1 MAKIDTLIYELG
13 IDEKDFERALERAEI
28 NFKQFQKTVEQSGDN
43 LKVDADTT
51 PFQKNLQSAENQFK
65 TFTKNIIKMAG
76 SIVFG
81 AGIASQIQDAISS
94 FASFEEA
101 MKQVAT
107 LTNASDEELRQ
118 IEDTLLEI
126 AKAGDFSATEL
137 ANAYY
142 QALSA
147 VGDTTEAMAI
157 LQEAN
162 KAAIGGNADLF
173 QSVDGLT
180 SMYNAWKLS
189 IDDLAKTNDLLF
201 TAVRM
206 GKTTIDEIAGSIGR
220 VAPLAAQAGVGIEEV
235 LTAVAALTLQGS
247 STAEAMTQLRGIF
260 SSMIKPSE
268 QAKKMAE
275 ELGIQFDVTALKSKG
290 LQGVLNDIAEA
301 TEGDSEKMAMLFGEV
316 QALNGVL
323 ALTGKGAED
332 FAAILSEM
340 EVSAGAT
347 DEAVAK
353 METGLKDTL
362 DRLTGLIDVMKI
374 EAARAFAPFLTN
386 VVEIAT
392 GFFEWIQNMSDAE
405 KAILGVSGALIV
417 IIPLVKQI
425 YTWITLAKT
434 ATMGWVGAL
443 QAIAGVTIAVTT
455 IKGISDEMKKLEEA
469 TTGAKDSAEG
479 FTDTFKFDSKAVSDV
494 SNEMRAISSE
504 IERARREAKNLD
516 TALKNLQ
523 GAIIDYNRALEN
535 GTGNLDES
543 KQRIEDILDTYPSLQ
558 KAIEIVNARYT
569 IQKEELQ
576 NIMELEKQ
584 RLEAQLEALK
594 NRREML
600 VWQME
605 SQYYRDQRKN
615 VEENLKVTEE
625 ALDNLK
631 KDINEVNTS
640 FNELLQLPDNL
651 SILDILGKAAPMFE
665 QMESLAKKWGIDLED
680 VMKKV
685 ENGTISIG
693 EAVRVFT
700 DELIQKQMDLEQQI
714 FSGKE
719 ALNEFASQE
728 AEIKL
733 LEIGIS
739 GLENNIKSLEQTTKD
754 VSEAVYETVKAEN
767 ERIEQ
772 LKKDIEYQK
781 ELAKRYEYNEEK
793 QAQALQDLIKL
804 TENLR
809 DEQVKQL
816 REQNK
821 SIDEQIDLYQSFDPI
836 LEDYQKQVENLG
848 VATKKSLR
856 EIEKE
861 IEDTQALLDREEIS
875 ERRVDLLNEMISLT
889 KKRMDLEMDLATTQ
903 EERFQIW
910 EQSQNA
916 IEKFENDIKALT
928 EEEIVLEN
936 QRIEQL
942 KERIALME
950 RNKRIYTQEED
961 QINYL
966 NEIIS
971 LNQQLREEELK
982 NAESLEEQGEIWDK
996 YENILKPLRSELQEL
1011 KKVEEAET
1019 KSTIDSIKA
1028 DIEKWESR
1036 LKNAESIEDQID
1048 ATNNLI
1054 SLTRRLKDE
1063 EDKIIEDSQKSFE
1076 NWQMRN
1082 EQIREYEK
1090 QLEKLQQLEARNIDT
1105 IKEEIKVQELLLSQA
1120 ETDRQRIDILNQ
1132 MIGLY
1137 GRLRNAEMKAA
1148 ESEEAAI
1155 AIYYEYDATLKSL
1168 EDTIEE
1174 LTESTIDKIK
1184 ADIEDWNT
1192 MLNKTENIDNQIEA
1206 LNNLISLTE
1215 KLKDEEMDAA
1225 KNREEA
1231 FAIWEQRNAEIKIY
1245 QDRLEA
1251 LSEAQ
1256 SKNIDNIEKEIETQQ
1271 RLLDQATS
1279 IEKRIELLN
1288 NLVRLYERL
1297 RDTEILAAKSTEEA
1311 DAIYWSYE
1319 NTINNL
1325 KNEIEELSDT
1335 EMQRIKALESEFK
1348 KAEGERKKLIAE
1360 ELQSYYKRQAK
1371 LNLIDEAE
1379 FNRLISN
1386 ANEYESYL
1394 NSLVGMEG
1402 TYIEQAKELLSVLDE
1417 HPETMKELETQI
1429 TKIKIALEELN
1440 KIRNEMASKELDTSE
1455 IDSFIEDLNNK
1466 LEDTHNRI
1474 AKINKEL
1481 EDLVKSQ
1488 LEKGLQEVGDLL
1500 VSIGQALGQD
1510 WSFFADILREI
1521 PAYLEQIRIAQELMN
1536 LSNPIGWI
1544 VLVIDLLERVI
1555 SLVNIWNSGSLKS
1568 EQLSRAIAEQQR
1580 EINEYVRERI
1590 DLNRVEETSLQR
1602 VWNQYQNN
1610 QKTVAEIE
1618 KAEDELTKMM
1628 EKRKKVLQE
1637 AKEEED
1643 KWDFL
1648 WWGTDEKRVEQLENE
1663 AAQLD
1668 KKIEE
1673 QKRKIE
1679 ELRNELITSG
1689 EFASALGVGAEDIE
1703 SDIISALENALSG
1716 TSTYEDFV
1724 QNFSQSMEESL
1735 RNAIIKAMVAKALQ
1749 QQIDA
1754 LVQMI
1759 SESYSDAELTQEEL
1773 EAIRAMY
1780 EALIAQSESVY
1791 EDIKALGFDLGET
1804 GGGQGEYS
1812 GAAEISR
1819 TITEE
1824 TANRMIDYLTTFL
1837 IHLQNIE
1844 RNTYETANVLKNGI
1858 IKVSIQESIGI
1869 TIEEIKQAQGI

>member
-13 IDEKDFERALERAEI
+13 IDEKDFKRALEAAEI
-28 NFKQFQKTVEQSGDN
+28 NFKQFQKTVEQSGDK
-43 LKVDADTT
+43 LKVNADTD
-51 PFQKNLQSAENQFK
+51 PFHKSLQNAENKFK
-65 TFTKNIIKMAG
+65 DFTKNIIKMAG
-76 SIVFG
+76 SIVIG
-81 AGIASQIQDAISS
+81 AGIASQMKDAVNS
-94 FASFEEA
+94 FTSFEEA

-107 LTNASDEELRQ
+107 LSDASDEELRQ
-118 IEDTLLEI
+118 VEDTLLEI

-147 VGDTTEAMAI
+147 VGDTTEAMAV

-206 GKTTIDEIAGSIGR
+206 GKTTVDEIAGSIGR
-220 VAPLAAQAGVGIEEV
+220 VAPLAAQAGVGIDEV

-260 SSMIKPSE
+260 SSMTKPSE

-301 TEGDSEKMAMLFGEV
+301 TEGDSAKMAMLFGEV
-316 QALNGVL
+316 EALNGVL
-323 ALTGKGAED
+323 ALTGKGVED
-332 FAAILSEM
+332 FENILSEM
-340 EVSAGAT
+340 GVSVGAT

-374 EAARAFAPFLTN
+374 EAARTFAPFIEN
-386 VVEIAT
+386 VANIT
-392 GFFEWIQNMSDAE
+392 IGFLEWIQNMNDSE

-417 IIPLVKQI
+417 IIPLIKQM
-425 YTWITLAKT
+425 YTWITLART

-455 IKGISDEMKKLEEA
+455 IKGINDEMEKLEQ
-469 TTGAKDSAEG
+469 TTSSTAKSAED
-479 FTDTFKFDSKAVSDV
+479 FTDSFKFDSKAVSDV

-516 TALKNLQ
+516 NALKNLQ

-543 KQRIEDILDTYPSLQ
+543 KQRIEDILYTYPSLQ
-558 KAIEIVNARYT
+558 KAVEIVNDRYT

-576 NIMELEKQ
+576 NILELEKQ

-600 VWQME
+600 VWQMNSE
-605 SQYYRDQRKN
+605 YYQSQRKGI
-615 VEENLKVTEE
+615 EENLKVTEN
-625 ALDNLK
+625 ALNQLK
-631 KDINEVNTS
+631 QDIDKVGSS
-640 FNELLQLPDNL
+640 FNELLQL
-651 SILDILGKAAPMFE
+651 SSGMSYLDMLGEASPLLKE
-665 QMESLAKKWGIDLED
+665 IEKLAQEWGIDIED
-680 VMKKV
+680 TMKKV
-685 ENGTISIG
+685 ESGTVSIG
-693 EAVRVFT
+693 EVVRVFT
-700 DELIQKQMDLEQQI
+700 DELIQKQMDLEKQI
-714 FSGKE
+714 FSSKE
-719 ALNEFASQE
+719 ALNEFAAQE

-733 LEIGIS
+733 LEIGIA

-889 KKRMDLEMDLATTQ
+889 KNRMDLEMDLATTQ

-942 KERIALME
+942 NKRIALME

-971 LNQQLREEELK
+971 LNQQMREEELK

-1011 KKVEEAET
+1011 QKVEEAET

-1105 IKEEIKVQELLLSQA
+1105 IKEEIKAQELLLSQA

-1137 GRLRNAEMKAA
+1137 GRLRDAEMEAA

-1174 LTESTIDKIK
+1174 L
-1184 ADIEDWNT
+1184 
-1192 MLNKTENIDNQIEA
+1192 
-1206 LNNLISLTE
+1206 
-1215 KLKDEEMDAA
+1215 
-1225 KNREEA
+1225 
-1231 FAIWEQRNAEIKIY
+1231 
-1245 QDRLEA
+1245 
-1251 LSEAQ
+1251 
-1256 SKNIDNIEKEIETQQ
+1256 
-1271 RLLDQATS
+1271 
-1279 IEKRIELLN
+1279 
-1288 NLVRLYERL
+1288 
-1297 RDTEILAAKSTEEA
+1297 
-1311 DAIYWSYE
+1311 
-1319 NTINNL
+1319 
-1325 KNEIEELSDT
+1325 SDT
-1335 EMQRIKALESEFK
+1335 ELRRVKTLESEFE
-1348 KAEGERKKLIAE
+1348 KATGERKKLIAE
-1360 ELQSYYKRQAK
+1360 ELQSYYNRQAK

-1379 FNRLISN
+1379 FNRLMNYVSQ
-1386 ANEYESYL
+1386 YETYL
-1394 NSLVGMEG
+1394 ESLENMEES
-1402 TYIEQAKELLSVLDE
+1402 YIEQAKSLLGVLEE
-1417 HPETMKELETQI
+1417 HPEAIEELEIQI

-1440 KIRNEMASKELDTSE
+1440 KIRNELESQELDTSE
-1455 IDSFIEDLNNK
+1455 IDNFIEDLNEK
-1466 LEDTHNRI
+1466 LEETQNRI
-1474 AKINKEL
+1474 AEINQEL
-1481 EDLVKSQ
+1481 EDLVKKQ

-1500 VSIGQALGQD
+1500 VSIGETLGQD

-1521 PAYLEQIRIAQELMN
+1521 PRYLEQIRIAQELMN
-1536 LSNPIGWI
+1536 ISNPVGWI

-1568 EQLSRAIAEQQR
+1568 EQLSRAIAKQQR
-1580 EINEYVRERI
+1580 EINEYVREKI

-1648 WWGTDEKRVEQLENE
+1648 WWGTDEERVEQLENE

-1668 KKIEE
+1668 EKIEE

-1679 ELRNELITSG
+1679 ELKNELITSG

-1716 TSTYEDFV
+1716 TNTYEDFV

-1780 EALIAQSESVY
+1780 EALISQSESVY

-1812 GAAEISR
+1812 GAAGISR

-1844 RNTYETANVLKNGI
+1844 KNTYETANVLKNGI

-1869 TIEEIKQAQGI
+1869 TIEEIKQAQGT

>member
-13 IDEKDFERALERAEI
+13 IDEKDFERAIKNAEGNFERFRKEI
-28 NFKQFQKTVEQSGDN
+28 EQSESK
-43 LKVDADTT
+43 LKVSADTT
-51 PFQKNLQSAENQFK
+51 PFKKNLQSAENQFK
-65 TFTKNIIKMAG
+65 TFTKNIIKLAG

-81 AGIASQIQDAISS
+81 AGITSQMKDAINS
-94 FASFEEA
+94 FANFEEA
-101 MKQVAT
+101 MKQVTT

-180 SMYNAWKLS
+180 SMFNAWKLS

-220 VAPLAAQAGVGIEEV
+220 VAPLAAQAGVGIDEV

-260 SSMIKPSE
+260 SSLIKPSE
-268 QAKKMAE
+268 QSKKMAE

-290 LQGVLNDIAEA
+290 LQGVLNDVAEA
-301 TEGDSEKMAMLFGEV
+301 TEGNSAKMAMLFGEV
-316 QALNGVL
+316 EALNGVL

-332 FAAILSEM
+332 FAAVLSDM

-353 METGLKDTL
+353 METGLKDTM
-362 DRLTGLIDVMKI
+362 DRLKGLIDVMKI
-374 EAARAFAPFLTN
+374 EVARVFAPFLTN

-405 KAILGVSGALIV
+405 KAILGVSSSLIV

-425 YTWITLAKT
+425 YTWITLLKT

-469 TTGAKDSAEG
+469 TIGAKDSAEG

-494 SNEMRAISSE
+494 SNEMKAISSE
-504 IERARREAKNLD
+504 IENARRNANNLNN
-516 TALKNLQ
+516 ALIDLQ
-523 GAIIDYNRALEN
+523 DAIIDYNTELAN
-535 GTGNLDES
+535 GTENLDDS
-543 KQRIEDILDTYPSLQ
+543 KKRIDDILQMYPDLEQ
-558 KAIEIVNARYT
+558 AIEVVNGRYT
-569 IQKEELQ
+569 IQREELQ
-576 NIMELEKQ
+576 NI
-584 RLEAQLEALK
+584 
-594 NRREML
+594 
-600 VWQME
+600 
-605 SQYYRDQRKN
+605 
-615 VEENLKVTEE
+615 
-625 ALDNLK
+625 
-631 KDINEVNTS
+631 I
-640 FNELLQLPDNL
+640 
-651 SILDILGKAAPMFE
+651 
-665 QMESLAKKWGIDLED
+665 
-680 VMKKV
+680 
-685 ENGTISIG
+685 
-693 EAVRVFT
+693 
-700 DELIQKQMDLEQQI
+700 DLEQQRLQAQYDLLQQRKAMLELEMSSEYYKQQKQFVEENI
-714 FSGKE
+714 KANEE
-719 ALNEFASQE
+719 ALNQLKNDTQMLQDMYKSLLETPKESLEDLTIDLGFMDLTKEAGSTVREIEKEFERLQLPIEDIAKQWGINFDEIAEETNGVIDVVKTTENLIDELNKKYQETQNQLIENTQTMYEFAEQE
-728 AEIKL
+728 AELKILNAQSEGLKSTIDAL
-733 LEIGIS
+733 DSSVVSAATHIS
-739 GLENNIKSLEQTTKD
+739 
-754 VSEAVYETVKAEN
+754 ETVAIEN
-767 ERIEQ
+767 ERLKQ
-772 LKKDIEYQK
+772 LQQEIEYHKGLLERYK
-781 ELAKRYEYNEEK
+781 EEEEI
-793 QAQALQDLIKL
+793 QAETLQNIIKL

-809 DEQVKQL
+809 DEEISQA
-816 REQNK
+816 K
-821 SIDEQIDLYQSFDPI
+821 SVEEKIAIYDSYIPV
-836 LEDYQKQVENLG
+836 LENYQKQLEDLG
-848 VATKKSLR
+848 IETKKSLEKVNQ
-856 EIEKE
+856 EIANTQSLLANVKE
-861 IEDTQALLDREEIS
+861 P
-875 ERRVDLLNEMISLT
+875 ERQVDLLNDLISLT
-889 KKRMDLEMDLATTQ
+889 QNRMDLEMDLA
-903 EERFQIW
+903 
-910 EQSQNA
+910 
-916 IEKFENDIKALT
+916 KT
-928 EEEIVLEN
+928 EEERISIFTQYQDEIDILEDKVKALSATEEVAEDTRTKLLN
-936 QRIEQL
+936 DRIEAAKRL
-942 KERIALME
+942 KET
-950 RNKRIYTQEED
+950 YTQEED
-961 QINYL
+961 QIYFL
-966 NEIIS
+966 NKIIS
-971 LNQQLREEELK
+971 AYEQLRDAEADNAKTVEERIAIFDKYYPVIQMYKNELEELT
-982 NAESLEEQGEIWDK
+982 
-996 YENILKPLRSELQEL
+996 
-1011 KKVEEAET
+1011 ET
-1019 KSTIDSIKA
+1019 
-1028 DIEKWESR
+1028 
-1036 LKNAESIEDQID
+1036 
-1048 ATNNLI
+1048 
-1054 SLTRRLKDE
+1054 
-1063 EDKIIEDSQKSFE
+1063 
-1076 NWQMRN
+1076 
-1082 EQIREYEK
+1082 
-1090 QLEKLQQLEARNIDT
+1090 
-1105 IKEEIKVQELLLSQA
+1105 
-1120 ETDRQRIDILNQ
+1120 
-1132 MIGLY
+1132 
-1137 GRLRNAEMKAA
+1137 
-1148 ESEEAAI
+1148 EEAA
-1155 AIYYEYDATLKSL
+1155 
-1168 EDTIEE
+1168 
-1174 LTESTIDKIK
+1174 TESTIDKIK

-1192 MLNKTENIDNQIEA
+1192 MLNKTKNIDNQIEA

-1215 KLKDEEMDAA
+1215 RLKDEEMNAA
-1225 KNREEA
+1225 KDREEA

-1251 LSEAQ
+1251 LSETQ

-1288 NLVRLYERL
+1288 NLVGLYERL
-1297 RDTEILAAKSTEEA
+1297 RDTEIMAAESTEEA

-1335 EMQRIKALESEFK
+1335 EMQRIKALESEFE
-1348 KAEGERKKLIAE
+1348 KATGERKKLIAE
-1360 ELQSYYKRQAK
+1360 ELQAYYKRQAK
-1371 LNLIDEAE
+1371 LNIIDEE
-1379 FNRLISN
+1379 EYNRLMNN
-1386 ANEYESYL
+1386 ANEYEAYL

-1402 TYIEQAKELLSVLDE
+1402 TYIEQAKELLAVLDE

-1429 TKIKIALEELN
+1429 AKIKMALEELN
-1440 KIRNEMASKELDTSE
+1440 KIRNELVSKELDTSE
-1455 IDSFIEDLNNK
+1455 IDNFIEDLNNK
-1466 LEDTHNRI
+1466 LEDTQNRI
-1474 AKINKEL
+1474 TEINQEL
-1481 EDLVKSQ
+1481 ENLVKSQ

-1500 VSIGQALGQD
+1500 MSIGQALGQD

-1521 PAYLEQIRIAQELMN
+1521 PAYLEQIKIAQELMN
-1536 LSNPIGWI
+1536 LSNPLGWI

-1555 SLVNIWNSGSLKS
+1555 SLVDIWNNESVKS
-1568 EQLSRAIAEQQR
+1568 EQLAEAIAEQQR
-1580 EINEYVRERI
+1580 EINEYVKERI
-1590 DLNRVEETSLQR
+1590 DLNKIEETSLQK

-1648 WWGTDEKRVEQLENE
+1648 WWGTDEERVERLENE

-1668 KKIEE
+1668 EKIEE

-1679 ELRNELITSG
+1679 ELKNELITSG

-1716 TSTYEDFV
+1716 TNTYEDFV
-1724 QNFSQSMEESL
+1724 RNFSESMEESL

-1773 EAIRAMY
+1773 ETIRAMY
-1780 EALIAQSESVY
+1780 EALISQSESVY

-1812 GAAEISR
+1812 GATEISR

-1869 TIEEIKQAQGI
+1869 TIEEIKQAQGT

>member
-13 IDEKDFERALERAEI
+13 IDEKDFERAIKNAEGNFERFRKEI
-28 NFKQFQKTVEQSGDN
+28 EQSESK
-43 LKVDADTT
+43 LKVSADTT
-51 PFQKNLQSAENQFK
+51 PFKKNLQSAENQFK

-76 SIVFG
+76 SIVIG
-81 AGIASQIQDAISS
+81 AGMASQMKDAINS
-94 FASFEEA
+94 FANFEEA

-107 LTNASDEELRQ
+107 LTNATDEELKQ
-118 IEDTLLEI
+118 IEDTLLEM

-147 VGDTTEAMAI
+147 VGDTTEAMAV

-180 SMYNAWKLS
+180 SMFNAWKLS

-206 GKTTIDEIAGSIGR
+206 GKTTIDEIASSIGR
-220 VAPLAAQAGVGIEEV
+220 VAPLAAQAAVGIDEV
-235 LTAVAALTLQGS
+235 LSAVAALTLQGS

-260 SSMIKPSE
+260 SSMTKPSE

-301 TEGDSEKMAMLFGEV
+301 TEGDSAKMAMLFGEV
-316 QALNGVL
+316 EALNGVL

-332 FAAILSEM
+332 FAAILSGM

-347 DEAVAK
+347 NEAVAK

-405 KAILGVSGALIV
+405 KAILGVSSSLIV

-425 YTWITLAKT
+425 YTWITLLKS

-455 IKGISDEMKKLEEA
+455 IKGISDGMKKLEEA

-479 FTDTFKFDSKAVSDV
+479 FTDTFEFDSKAVSDV
-494 SNEMRAISSE
+494 SSEIDSISSG
-504 IERARREAKNLD
+504 IEKARREAKNLN
-516 TALKNLQ
+516 TALIDLQ
-523 GAIIDYNRALEN
+523 DAIIDYNTELEN
-535 GTGNLDES
+535 GTENLGES

-576 NIMELEKQ
+576 NIMDLEKQ
-584 RLEAQLEALK
+584 RLEAELEALK
-594 NRREML
+594 SRREML
-600 VWQME
+600 VWQMG
-605 SQYYRDQRKN
+605 SQYYNDQRKN
-615 VEENLKVTEE
+615 VEENLKITEK
-625 ALDNLK
+625 ALDDLK

-754 VSEAVYETVKAEN
+754 VSEAVYETVNAEN
-767 ERIEQ
+767 ERI
-772 LKKDIEYQK
+772 
-781 ELAKRYEYNEEK
+781 
-793 QAQALQDLIKL
+793 
-804 TENLR
+804 
-809 DEQVKQL
+809 KQL
-816 REQNK
+816 REDLDYHKALLERYKEEEEIQAETLQNIIKLTKSLRDEEQNQAK
-821 SIDEQIDLYQSFDPI
+821 SIEEKLAIYDSYIPVIENYEAQ
-836 LEDYQKQVENLG
+836 LEDLG
-848 VATKKSLR
+848 IETKKSL
-856 EIEKE
+856 EKVNKE
-861 IEDTQALLDREEIS
+861 IEDTQSLLANVKEP
-875 ERRVDLLNEMISLT
+875 ERQVDLLNDLISLT
-889 KKRMDLEMDLATTQ
+889 QNRMDLEMKLA
-903 EERFQIW
+903 
-910 EQSQNA
+910 
-916 IEKFENDIKALT
+916 KT
-928 EEEIVLEN
+928 EEERISIFTQYQDEIDILEDKVKTLSETEEVAEDTRTKLLN
-936 QRIEQL
+936 DRIEAAKRL
-942 KERIALME
+942 KET
-950 RNKRIYTQEED
+950 YTQEED
-961 QINYL
+961 QIYFL
-966 NEIIS
+966 NKIIS
-971 LNQQLREEELK
+971 AYEQLRDAEADNADTVEGRIEAFNKYYDIIQMYK
-982 NAESLEEQGEIWDK
+982 NELEEIT
-996 YENILKPLRSELQEL
+996 
-1011 KKVEEAET
+1011 ET
-1019 KSTIDSIKA
+1019 
-1028 DIEKWESR
+1028 
-1036 LKNAESIEDQID
+1036 
-1048 ATNNLI
+1048 
-1054 SLTRRLKDE
+1054 
-1063 EDKIIEDSQKSFE
+1063 
-1076 NWQMRN
+1076 
-1082 EQIREYEK
+1082 
-1090 QLEKLQQLEARNIDT
+1090 
-1105 IKEEIKVQELLLSQA
+1105 
-1120 ETDRQRIDILNQ
+1120 
-1132 MIGLY
+1132 
-1137 GRLRNAEMKAA
+1137 
-1148 ESEEAAI
+1148 EEAA
-1155 AIYYEYDATLKSL
+1155 
-1168 EDTIEE
+1168 
-1174 LTESTIDKIK
+1174 TESTIDKIK

-1192 MLNKTENIDNQIEA
+1192 MLNKTTNINNQIEA

-1215 KLKDEEMDAA
+1215 QLKDEEMDAA
-1225 KNREEA
+1225 KSQEEA

-1245 QDRLEA
+1245 QDRLGA

-1288 NLVRLYERL
+1288 NLVGLYERL
-1297 RDTEILAAKSTEEA
+1297 RDTEIMAAESTEEA

-1371 LNLIDEAE
+1371 LNLIDEE
-1379 FNRLISN
+1379 EYNRLMNN
-1386 ANEYESYL
+1386 ANEYEAYL

-1402 TYIEQAKELLSVLDE
+1402 TYIEQAKELLAVLDE

-1429 TKIKIALEELN
+1429 AKIKMALEELN
-1440 KIRNEMASKELDTSE
+1440 KIRNELVSKELDTSE
-1455 IDSFIEDLNNK
+1455 IDNFIEDLNNK
-1466 LEDTHNRI
+1466 LEDTQNRI
-1474 AKINKEL
+1474 AEINKEL
-1481 EDLVKSQ
+1481 ENLAKSQ

-1521 PAYLEQIRIAQELMN
+1521 PAYLEQIRIAQKLMN

-1555 SLVNIWNSGSLKS
+1555 SLVDIWNNGSFKS

-1590 DLNRVEETSLQR
+1590 DLSRIEETSLQK

-1610 QKTVAEIE
+1610 QKTIAEIE

-1637 AKEEED
+1637 AKKEED

-1648 WWGTDEKRVEQLENE
+1648 WWGTDEERVERLENE

-1780 EALIAQSESVY
+1780 EALIAQSENVY

-1812 GAAEISR
+1812 GATEISR

-1844 RNTYETANVLKNGI
+1844 KNTYETANVLKNGI

-1869 TIEEIKQAQGI
+1869 TIEEIKQAQGT

>member
-13 IDEKDFERALERAEI
+13 IDEKDFKRALERAEG
-28 NFKQFQKTVEQSGDN
+28 NFDKFRREIEQSEGK

-51 PFQKNLQSAENQFK
+51 PFQKNLQNAENQFK
-65 TFTKNIIKMAG
+65 TFTKNIIKLAG
-76 SIVFG
+76 SIVIG
-81 AGIASQIQDAISS
+81 AGITSQMKDAINS
-94 FASFEEA
+94 FTNFEEA

-107 LTNASDEELRQ
+107 LTDATDEELRQ
-118 IEDTLLEI
+118 VEDTLLEI

-137 ANAYY
+137 ANAFY

-147 VGDTTEAMAI
+147 TGDLAVAMAV

-220 VAPLAAQAGVGIEEV
+220 VAPLAAQAGVGIDEV

-260 SSMIKPSE
+260 SSLIKPSE
-268 QAKKMAE
+268 QSKKMAE

-290 LQGVLNDIAEA
+290 LLGVLNDVAEA
-301 TEGDSEKMAMLFGEV
+301 AEGDSAKLAMLFREV
-316 QALNGVL
+316 LALNGVL

-332 FAAILSEM
+332 FAAVLSDM

-353 METGLKDTL
+353 METGLKDTM
-362 DRLTGLIDVMKI
+362 DRLKGLIDVMKI
-374 EAARAFAPFLTN
+374 EVARAFAPFLTN

-405 KAILGVSGALIV
+405 KAILGVSSSLIV

-425 YTWITLAKT
+425 YTWITLLKT

-455 IKGISDEMKKLEEA
+455 IKGITNEMKKLEEA

-494 SNEMRAISSE
+494 SNEMKAISSE
-504 IERARREAKNLD
+504 IETARRNANNLNN
-516 TALKNLQ
+516 ALIDLQ
-523 GAIIDYNRALEN
+523 DAIIDYNTELAN
-535 GTGNLDES
+535 GTENLDDS
-543 KQRIEDILDTYPSLQ
+543 KQRIDDILDTYPSLQ
-558 KAIEIVNARYT
+558 KAIEIVNGRYT
-569 IQKEELQ
+569 IQREELQ
-576 NIMELEKQ
+576 NI
-584 RLEAQLEALK
+584 
-594 NRREML
+594 
-600 VWQME
+600 
-605 SQYYRDQRKN
+605 
-615 VEENLKVTEE
+615 
-625 ALDNLK
+625 
-631 KDINEVNTS
+631 I
-640 FNELLQLPDNL
+640 
-651 SILDILGKAAPMFE
+651 
-665 QMESLAKKWGIDLED
+665 
-680 VMKKV
+680 
-685 ENGTISIG
+685 
-693 EAVRVFT
+693 
-700 DELIQKQMDLEQQI
+700 DLEQQRLQAQYDLLQQRKAMLELEMSSEYYKQQKQFVEENI
-714 FSGKE
+714 KANEE
-719 ALNEFASQE
+719 ALNQLKNDTQMLQDMYKSLLETPKESLEDLTIDLGFVEVTNLFMDLTKEAGSTVREIEKEFERLQLPIEDIAKQWGINFDEIAEETNGVIDVVKTTENLIDELNKKYQETQNQLIENKQAMFEFAEQE
-728 AEIKL
+728 AEIKIL
-733 LEIGIS
+733 DTQLKGMQSTIDILDDSVVSVTTHVEG
-739 GLENNIKSLEQTTKD
+739 TTKI
-754 VSEAVYETVKAEN
+754 EN
-767 ERIEQ
+767 ERI
-772 LKKDIEYQK
+772 
-781 ELAKRYEYNEEK
+781 
-793 QAQALQDLIKL
+793 
-804 TENLR
+804 
-809 DEQVKQL
+809 KQL
-816 REQNK
+816 REDLDYHKALLERYKEEEEIQAETLQNIIKLTKSLRDEEQNQAK
-821 SIDEQIDLYQSFDPI
+821 SIEEKLAIYDSYIPVIEDYEAQ
-836 LEDYQKQVENLG
+836 LEDLG
-848 VATKKSLR
+848 IETKKSLEKVNQ
-856 EIEKE
+856 EIANTQSLLANVKE
-861 IEDTQALLDREEIS
+861 P
-875 ERRVDLLNEMISLT
+875 ERQVDLLNDLISLT
-889 KKRMDLEMDLATTQ
+889 QNRMDLEMDLA
-903 EERFQIW
+903 
-910 EQSQNA
+910 
-916 IEKFENDIKALT
+916 KT
-928 EEEIVLEN
+928 EEERISIFTQYQDEIDILEDKVKALSATEEVAEDTRTKLLN
-936 QRIEQL
+936 DRIEAAKRL
-942 KERIALME
+942 KET
-950 RNKRIYTQEED
+950 YTQEED
-961 QINYL
+961 QIYFL
-966 NEIIS
+966 NKIIS
-971 LNQQLREEELK
+971 AYEQLRDAEADNAKTVEERIAIFDKYYPVIQMYKNELEELT
-982 NAESLEEQGEIWDK
+982 
-996 YENILKPLRSELQEL
+996 
-1011 KKVEEAET
+1011 ET
-1019 KSTIDSIKA
+1019 
-1028 DIEKWESR
+1028 
-1036 LKNAESIEDQID
+1036 
-1048 ATNNLI
+1048 
-1054 SLTRRLKDE
+1054 
-1063 EDKIIEDSQKSFE
+1063 
-1076 NWQMRN
+1076 
-1082 EQIREYEK
+1082 
-1090 QLEKLQQLEARNIDT
+1090 
-1105 IKEEIKVQELLLSQA
+1105 
-1120 ETDRQRIDILNQ
+1120 
-1132 MIGLY
+1132 
-1137 GRLRNAEMKAA
+1137 
-1148 ESEEAAI
+1148 EEAA
-1155 AIYYEYDATLKSL
+1155 
-1168 EDTIEE
+1168 
-1174 LTESTIDKIK
+1174 TESTIDKIK

-1192 MLNKTENIDNQIEA
+1192 MLNKTKNIDNQIEA

-1215 KLKDEEMDAA
+1215 RLKDEEMNAA
-1225 KNREEA
+1225 KDREEA

-1251 LSEAQ
+1251 LSETQ

-1288 NLVRLYERL
+1288 NLVGLYERL
-1297 RDTEILAAKSTEEA
+1297 RDTEIMAAESTEEA

-1335 EMQRIKALESEFK
+1335 EMQRIKALESEFE
-1348 KAEGERKKLIAE
+1348 KATGERKKLIAE
-1360 ELQSYYKRQAK
+1360 ELQAYYKRQAK
-1371 LNLIDEAE
+1371 LNIIDEE
-1379 FNRLISN
+1379 EYNRLMNN
-1386 ANEYESYL
+1386 ANEYEAYL
-1394 NSLVGMEG
+1394 NSLIGMEG
-1402 TYIEQAKELLSVLDE
+1402 TYIEQAKELLAVLDE

-1429 TKIKIALEELN
+1429 AKIKMALEELN
-1440 KIRNEMASKELDTSE
+1440 KIRNELVSKELDTSE
-1455 IDSFIEDLNNK
+1455 IDNFIEDLNNK
-1466 LEDTHNRI
+1466 LEDTQNRI
-1474 AKINKEL
+1474 AEINKEL
-1481 EDLVKSQ
+1481 ENLVKSQ

-1500 VSIGQALGQD
+1500 MSIGQALGQD

-1521 PAYLEQIRIAQELMN
+1521 PAYLEQIKIAQELMN
-1536 LSNPIGWI
+1536 LSNPLGWI
-1544 VLVIDLLERVI
+1544 VLVIDLVERVI
-1555 SLVNIWNSGSLKS
+1555 SLVDIWNNESAKS
-1568 EQLSRAIAEQQR
+1568 EQLAEAIAEQQR
-1580 EINEYVRERI
+1580 KINEYVKERI
-1590 DLNRVEETSLQR
+1590 DLNKIEETSLQK

-1637 AKEEED
+1637 AKKEED

-1648 WWGTDEKRVEQLENE
+1648 WWGTDEERVERLENE

-1679 ELRNELITSG
+1679 ELKNELITSG

-1716 TSTYEDFV
+1716 TNTYEDFV
-1724 QNFSQSMEESL
+1724 RNFSESMEESL

-1780 EALIAQSESVY
+1780 EALISQSESVY

-1812 GAAEISR
+1812 GATEISR

-1869 TIEEIKQAQGI
+1869 TIEEIKQAQGT

>member
-13 IDEKDFERALERAEI
+13 IDEKDFKRALERAEG
-28 NFKQFQKTVEQSGDN
+28 NFDKFRREIEQSGDK

-51 PFQKNLQSAENQFK
+51 PFHKNLQNAENQFK

-76 SIVFG
+76 SIVIG
-81 AGIASQIQDAISS
+81 AGIASQMKDAINS
-94 FASFEEA
+94 FTSFEEA

-107 LTNASDEELRQ
+107 LSDASDEELRQ
-118 IEDTLLEI
+118 VEDTLLEI

-137 ANAYY
+137 ANAFY

-147 VGDTTEAMAI
+147 TGDLAEAMAV

-206 GKTTIDEIAGSIGR
+206 GKTTVDEIAGSIGR
-220 VAPLAAQAGVGIEEV
+220 VAPLAAQAGVGIDEV

-247 STAEAMTQLRGIF
+247 STTEAMTQLRGIF
-260 SSMIKPSE
+260 SSMTKPSE

-301 TEGDSEKMAMLFGEV
+301 TEGDSAKMAMLFGEV
-316 QALNGVL
+316 EALNGVL

-332 FAAILSEM
+332 FAAILSGM

-347 DEAVAK
+347 NEAVAK

-392 GFFEWIQNMSDAE
+392 GFFEWIQNMPDAE
-405 KAILGVSGALIV
+405 KAILGVSSSLIV
-417 IIPLVKQI
+417 IIPLVKQM
-425 YTWITLAKT
+425 YTWVTLLKT

-479 FTDTFKFDSKAVSDV
+479 FTDTFKFDSKAVTDV
-494 SNEMRAISSE
+494 SNEMKAISSE
-504 IERARREAKNLD
+504 IENARRNANNLNNALINLQDAIINYNTELANGTENLD
-516 TALKNLQ
+516 
-523 GAIIDYNRALEN
+523 D
-535 GTGNLDES
+535 S
-543 KQRIEDILDTYPSLQ
+543 KQRINDILDTYPSLQ
-558 KAIEIVNARYT
+558 KAVEIVNGQYT

-576 NIMELEKQ
+576 NIIDLEKQ
-584 RLEAQLEALK
+584 RLEAELETLRS
-594 NRREML
+594 RRDML
-600 VWQME
+600 VWQMNSE
-605 SQYYRDQRKN
+605 YYQSQRKGI
-615 VEENLKVTEE
+615 EENLKVTEN
-625 ALDNLK
+625 ALNQLK
-631 KDINEVNTS
+631 QDIDKVGSS
-640 FNELLQLPDNL
+640 FNELLQL
-651 SILDILGKAAPMFE
+651 SSGMSYLDMLGEASPLLKE
-665 QMESLAKKWGIDLED
+665 IEKLAQEWGIDIED
-680 VMKKV
+680 TMKKV
-685 ENGTISIG
+685 ESGTVSIG
-693 EAVRVFT
+693 EVVRVFT
-700 DELIQKQMDLEQQI
+700 DELIQKQMDLEKQI
-714 FSGKE
+714 FSSKE
-719 ALNEFASQE
+719 ALNEFAAQE
-728 AEIKL
+728 AEIEL
-733 LEIGIS
+733 LDIRMN
-739 GLENNIKSLEQTTKD
+739 GLENTMGTLEQTAEN
-754 VSEAVYETVKAEN
+754 VSEATLKTTIVEN
-767 ERIEQ
+767 ERLKQ
-772 LKKDIEYQK
+772 LQQEIDYHKGLLERYK
-781 ELAKRYEYNEEK
+781 EEDEI
-793 QAQALQDLIKL
+793 QAETLQNIIKL
-804 TENLR
+804 TESLR
-809 DEQVKQL
+809 DEEISQA
-816 REQNK
+816 K
-821 SIDEQIDLYQSFDPI
+821 SVEEKIAIYDSYIPV
-836 LEDYQKQVENLG
+836 LEDYQRQLEDLG
-848 VATKKSLR
+848 IDTKKSL
-856 EIEKE
+856 EEVNKE
-861 IEDTQALLDREEIS
+861 IADTQSLLAGVDETQEPEREVE
-875 ERRVDLLNEMISLT
+875 LLNDLISLT
-889 KKRMDLEMDLATTQ
+889 KNRMDLEMDLAKSE
-903 EERFQIW
+903 EERLALFNQYQDEIDIL
-910 EQSQNA
+910 EDKVKSLS
-916 IEKFENDIKALT
+916 ETEVETEDKRVKLLND
-928 EEEIVLEN
+928 
-936 QRIEQL
+936 RIEANKKL
-942 KERIALME
+942 KETYKE
-950 RNKRIYTQEED
+950 EED
-961 QINYL
+961 QKYFL

-971 LNQQLREEELK
+971 AYEQLRDAEADNADTVEGRIEAFNKYYDIIQMYK
-982 NAESLEEQGEIWDK
+982 NELEEIT
-996 YENILKPLRSELQEL
+996 
-1011 KKVEEAET
+1011 ET
-1019 KSTIDSIKA
+1019 
-1028 DIEKWESR
+1028 
-1036 LKNAESIEDQID
+1036 
-1048 ATNNLI
+1048 
-1054 SLTRRLKDE
+1054 
-1063 EDKIIEDSQKSFE
+1063 
-1076 NWQMRN
+1076 
-1082 EQIREYEK
+1082 
-1090 QLEKLQQLEARNIDT
+1090 
-1105 IKEEIKVQELLLSQA
+1105 
-1120 ETDRQRIDILNQ
+1120 
-1132 MIGLY
+1132 
-1137 GRLRNAEMKAA
+1137 
-1148 ESEEAAI
+1148 EEAA
-1155 AIYYEYDATLKSL
+1155 
-1168 EDTIEE
+1168 
-1174 LTESTIDKIK
+1174 TESTIDKIK
-1184 ADIEDWNT
+1184 ADIDDWNA
-1192 MLNKTENIDNQIEA
+1192 MLNKTKDINNQIEA

-1215 KLKDEEMDAA
+1215 QLKDEEMDAA

-1288 NLVRLYERL
+1288 NLVGLYERL
-1297 RDTEILAAKSTEEA
+1297 RDTEIMAAESTEEA
-1311 DAIYWSYE
+1311 DSIYWSYE
-1319 NTINNL
+1319 NTINDL
-1325 KNEIEELSDT
+1325 KDQIEELSDT
-1335 EMQRIKALESEFK
+1335 EMQRIKALESEFE
-1348 KAEGERKKLIAE
+1348 KATGERKKLIAE
-1360 ELQSYYKRQAK
+1360 ELQSYYERQAK
-1371 LNLIDEAE
+1371 LNLIDEE
-1379 FNRLISN
+1379 EYNRLISN

-1429 TKIKIALEELN
+1429 AKIKMALEELN
-1440 KIRNEMASKELDTSE
+1440 KIRNELVSKELDTSE

-1474 AKINKEL
+1474 AEINKEL

-1544 VLVIDLLERVI
+1544 VLVIDLVERVI
-1555 SLVNIWNSGSLKS
+1555 SLVDVWNNESAKS
-1568 EQLSRAIAEQQR
+1568 EQLAEAIAEQQR

-1590 DLNRVEETSLQR
+1590 DLNRIEETSLQK

-1628 EKRKKVLQE
+1628 EERKKVLQE
-1637 AKEEED
+1637 AKTEED
-1643 KWDFL
+1643 EWDFL
-1648 WWGTDEKRVEQLENE
+1648 WWGTDEERVKQLENE
-1663 AAQLD
+1663 ASQLD
-1668 KKIEE
+1668 EKIEE

-1679 ELRNELITSG
+1679 ELKNELITSG

-1716 TSTYEDFV
+1716 TNTYEDFV
-1724 QNFSQSMEESL
+1724 RNFSESMEESL

-1869 TIEEIKQAQGI
+1869 TIEEIKQAQGT

>member
-13 IDEKDFERALERAEI
+13 IDEKDFKRALERAEG
-28 NFKQFQKTVEQSGDN
+28 NFDKFRREIEQSGDK

-51 PFQKNLQSAENQFK
+51 PFQKNLQNAENQFK
-65 TFTKNIIKMAG
+65 TFTKNIIKLAG
-76 SIVFG
+76 SIVIG

-94 FASFEEA
+94 FTSFEEA

-107 LTNASDEELRQ
+107 LTNATDEELKQ
-118 IEDTLLEI
+118 IEDTLLEM

-137 ANAYY
+137 ANAFY

-147 VGDTTEAMAI
+147 TGDLAEAMAV

-206 GKTTIDEIAGSIGR
+206 GKTTVDEIASSIGR
-220 VAPLAAQAGVGIEEV
+220 VAPLAAQTGVSIDE
-235 LTAVAALTLQGS
+235 LLSAVAALTLQGS
-247 STAEAMTQLRGIF
+247 STAEAMTQVRGIL
-260 SSMIKPSE
+260 SALVKPSAE
-268 QAKKMAE
+268 AQKMAE
-275 ELGIQFDVTALKSKG
+275 ELGIEFNVAGLQAKG
-290 LQGVLNDIAEA
+290 LSGFLQDVAEA
-301 TEGDSEKMAMLFGEV
+301 TEGDSEKMAKLFGDIEG
-316 QALNGVL
+316 LNGAL

-332 FAAILSEM
+332 FNNILSDM
-340 EVSAGAT
+340 ETSTGAT

-353 METGLKDTL
+353 METGLKDTM
-362 DRLTGLIDVMKI
+362 DRLKGLIDVMKI

-405 KAILGVSGALIV
+405 KAILGVSSSLIV
-417 IIPLVKQI
+417 IIPLVKQM
-425 YTWITLAKT
+425 YTWVTLLKT

-443 QAIAGVTIAVTT
+443 QAISGVTIAITT
-455 IKGISDEMKKLEEA
+455 IKGITNEMEKLEEA
-469 TTGAKDSAEG
+469 TSNAEESAED
-479 FTDTFKFDSKAVSDV
+479 FTDSFKFDSKAVSDV
-494 SNEMRAISSE
+494 SSE
-504 IERARREAKNLD
+504 IEAISAEIDKARREANNLNN
-516 TALKNLQ
+516 ALIDLQ
-523 GAIIDYNRALEN
+523 DAIIDYNTELEN
-535 GTGNLDES
+535 GTENLDDS
-543 KQRIEDILDTYPSLQ
+543 KQRINDILDTYPSLQ
-558 KAIEIVNARYT
+558 KAVEIVNGQYT

-576 NIMELEKQ
+576 NI
-584 RLEAQLEALK
+584 
-594 NRREML
+594 
-600 VWQME
+600 
-605 SQYYRDQRKN
+605 
-615 VEENLKVTEE
+615 
-625 ALDNLK
+625 
-631 KDINEVNTS
+631 I
-640 FNELLQLPDNL
+640 
-651 SILDILGKAAPMFE
+651 
-665 QMESLAKKWGIDLED
+665 
-680 VMKKV
+680 
-685 ENGTISIG
+685 
-693 EAVRVFT
+693 
-700 DELIQKQMDLEQQI
+700 DLEQQRLQAQYDLI
-714 FSGKE
+714 QQRKAMLELEMSSEYYKKQKQFVEENIKANEE
-719 ALNEFASQE
+719 ALNQLQNDAQLLQDMYKNMLETPKESLEDLTINLGFVDLTKEADSTIKEIEKEFERLQLPIEDIAKQWGINFEEIIEETNGVIDVVKTTENLIDELNKKYQETQNQLIENTQTMYEFAEQE
-728 AEIKL
+728 AELKILNAQSEGLKSTIDML
-733 LEIGIS
+733 DSSVESVTTHIS
-739 GLENNIKSLEQTTKD
+739 
-754 VSEAVYETVKAEN
+754 ETAAIEN
-767 ERIEQ
+767 ERLKQ
-772 LKKDIEYQK
+772 LQQEIEYHKGLLERYK
-781 ELAKRYEYNEEK
+781 EEEEI
-793 QAQALQDLIKL
+793 QAETLQNIIKL
-804 TENLR
+804 TESLR
-809 DEQVKQL
+809 DEEIAQA
-816 REQNK
+816 K
-821 SIDEQIDLYQSFDPI
+821 SVEEKLAIYDSYIPVI
-836 LEDYQKQVENLG
+836 EDYQKQLEDLG
-848 VATKKSLR
+848 IETKKSL
-856 EIEKE
+856 EEVNKE
-861 IEDTQALLDREEIS
+861 IEDTQSLLANVKEP
-875 ERRVDLLNEMISLT
+875 ERQVDLLNDLISLLQN
-889 KKRMDLEMDLATTQ
+889 RMDLEMELA
-903 EERFQIW
+903 
-910 EQSQNA
+910 
-916 IEKFENDIKALT
+916 KT
-928 EEEIVLEN
+928 EEERISIFTQYQDEIDILEDKVKSLSETEVETEDKRVKLLN
-936 QRIEQL
+936 DRIEANKKL
-942 KERIALME
+942 KE
-950 RNKRIYTQEED
+950 IYKEEED
-961 QINYL
+961 QKYFL

-971 LNQQLREEELK
+971 AYEQLRDIEADNADTVEGRIEAFNKYYDIIQMYKNELEELT
-982 NAESLEEQGEIWDK
+982 
-996 YENILKPLRSELQEL
+996 
-1011 KKVEEAET
+1011 ET
-1019 KSTIDSIKA
+1019 
-1028 DIEKWESR
+1028 
-1036 LKNAESIEDQID
+1036 
-1048 ATNNLI
+1048 
-1054 SLTRRLKDE
+1054 
-1063 EDKIIEDSQKSFE
+1063 
-1076 NWQMRN
+1076 
-1082 EQIREYEK
+1082 
-1090 QLEKLQQLEARNIDT
+1090 
-1105 IKEEIKVQELLLSQA
+1105 
-1120 ETDRQRIDILNQ
+1120 
-1132 MIGLY
+1132 
-1137 GRLRNAEMKAA
+1137 
-1148 ESEEAAI
+1148 EEAA
-1155 AIYYEYDATLKSL
+1155 
-1168 EDTIEE
+1168 
-1174 LTESTIDKIK
+1174 TESTIDKIK

-1192 MLNKTENIDNQIEA
+1192 MLNKTTNINNQIEA

-1215 KLKDEEMDAA
+1215 QLKDEEMDAA
-1225 KNREEA
+1225 KSQEEA

-1245 QDRLEA
+1245 QDRLGA
-1251 LSEAQ
+1251 LSETQ

-1288 NLVRLYERL
+1288 NLVGLYERL
-1297 RDTEILAAKSTEEA
+1297 RDTEIMAAESTEEA

-1360 ELQSYYKRQAK
+1360 ELQSYYERQAK
-1371 LNLIDEAE
+1371 LNLIDEE
-1379 FNRLISN
+1379 EYNRLISK

-1440 KIRNEMASKELDTSE
+1440 KIRNEMTEQELDTSE

-1466 LEDTHNRI
+1466 LEDTKNRI
-1474 AKINKEL
+1474 AEINKEL
-1481 EDLVKSQ
+1481 EELVKSQ

-1521 PAYLEQIRIAQELMN
+1521 PAYLEQIRKAQELMN

-1555 SLVNIWNSGSLKS
+1555 DLTDIWNNESAKS
-1568 EQLSRAIAEQQR
+1568 EQLAEAIAEQQR

-1590 DLNRVEETSLQR
+1590 DLNRIEESSLQK

-1628 EKRKKVLQE
+1628 EERKKVLQE
-1637 AKEEED
+1637 AKAEED
-1643 KWDFL
+1643 EWDFL
-1648 WWGTDEKRVEQLENE
+1648 WWGTDEERVEQLENE

-1668 KKIEE
+1668 EKIEE

-1679 ELRNELITSG
+1679 ELKNELITSG

-1716 TSTYEDFV
+1716 TNTYEDFV
-1724 QNFSQSMEESL
+1724 RNFSESMEESL

-1773 EAIRAMY
+1773 EAVRAMY

-1858 IKVSIQESIGI
+1858 IRVSIQESVGL
-1869 TIEEIKQAQGI
+1869 TIEEIKQAQGA

>member
-13 IDEKDFERALERAEI
+13 IDEKDFERAIKNAEGNFERFRKEI
-28 NFKQFQKTVEQSGDN
+28 EQSESK
-43 LKVDADTT
+43 LKVSADTT
-51 PFQKNLQSAENQFK
+51 PFKKNLQSAENQFK

-76 SIVFG
+76 SIVIG
-81 AGIASQIQDAISS
+81 AGMASQMKDAINS
-94 FASFEEA
+94 FANFEEA

-107 LTNASDEELRQ
+107 LTNATDEELKQ
-118 IEDTLLEI
+118 IEDTLLEM

-147 VGDTTEAMAI
+147 VGDTTEAMAV

-180 SMYNAWKLS
+180 SMFNAWKLS
-189 IDDLAKTNDLLF
+189 IYDLAKTNDLLF

-206 GKTTIDEIAGSIGR
+206 GKTTVDEIAGSIGR
-220 VAPLAAQAGVGIEEV
+220 VAPLAAQAGVGIDEV

-260 SSMIKPSE
+260 SSMTKPSE

-301 TEGDSEKMAMLFGEV
+301 TEGDSAKMAMLFGEV
-316 QALNGVL
+316 EALNGVL

-332 FAAILSEM
+332 FAAILSGM

-347 DEAVAK
+347 NEAVAK

-392 GFFEWIQNMSDAE
+392 GFFGWIQNMSDSE
-405 KAILGVSGALIV
+405 KAILGVSSALIV

-479 FTDTFKFDSKAVSDV
+479 FADTFKFDSKAVSDV
-494 SNEMRAISSE
+494 SNEMKAISSE
-504 IERARREAKNLD
+504 IETARRNANNLNN
-516 TALKNLQ
+516 ALIDLQ
-523 GAIIDYNRALEN
+523 DAIIDYNTELAN
-535 GTGNLDES
+535 GTENLDDS
-543 KQRIEDILDTYPSLQ
+543 KQRINDILDTYPSLQ
-558 KAIEIVNARYT
+558 KAIEIVNGQYT

-576 NIMELEKQ
+576 NIIDLEKQ
-584 RLEAQLEALK
+584 RLEAELETLRS
-594 NRREML
+594 RRDML
-600 VWQME
+600 VWQMNSE
-605 SQYYRDQRKN
+605 YYQSQRKGI
-615 VEENLKVTEE
+615 EENLKVTEN
-625 ALDNLK
+625 ALNQLK
-631 KDINEVNTS
+631 QDIDKVNTS
-640 FNELLQLPDNL
+640 FNELLQLPDNM
-651 SILDILGKAAPMFE
+651 SILDIFEKASPLFKE
-665 QMESLAKKWGIDLED
+665 MESLAKEWGIDIED
-680 VMKKV
+680 TMKKV
-685 ENGTISIG
+685 ESGTVSIG
-693 EAVRVFT
+693 EVVRVFT
-700 DELIQKQMDLEQQI
+700 DELIQKQMDLEKQI
-714 FSGKE
+714 FSSKE
-719 ALNEFASQE
+719 ALNEFAAQE
-728 AEIKL
+728 AEIEL
-733 LEIGIS
+733 LDIRMN
-739 GLENNIKSLEQTTKD
+739 GLENTMGTLEQTAEN
-754 VSEAVYETVKAEN
+754 VSEATLKTTIVEN
-767 ERIEQ
+767 ERLKQ
-772 LKKDIEYQK
+772 LQQEIEYHKGLLERYK
-781 ELAKRYEYNEEK
+781 EEEEI
-793 QAQALQDLIKL
+793 QAETLQNIIKL
-804 TENLR
+804 TESLR
-809 DEQVKQL
+809 DEEISQA
-816 REQNK
+816 K
-821 SIDEQIDLYQSFDPI
+821 SVEEKIAIYDSYIPV
-836 LEDYQKQVENLG
+836 LEDYQRQLEDLG
-848 VATKKSLR
+848 IDTKKSL
-856 EIEKE
+856 EEVNKE
-861 IEDTQALLDREEIS
+861 IADTQSLLANVKEP
-875 ERRVDLLNEMISLT
+875 ERQVDLLNDLISLT
-889 KKRMDLEMDLATTQ
+889 KNRMDLEMDLA
-903 EERFQIW
+903 
-910 EQSQNA
+910 
-916 IEKFENDIKALT
+916 KT
-928 EEEIVLEN
+928 EEERLAIFNQYQDEIDILEDKVKSLSETEEVAEDTRTKLLN
-936 QRIEQL
+936 DRIETAKRL
-942 KERIALME
+942 KE
-950 RNKRIYTQEED
+950 IYKEEED
-961 QINYL
+961 QVYFL

-971 LNQQLREEELK
+971 AYEQLRDAEADNADTVEGRIEAFNKYYDIIQMYKNELEELT
-982 NAESLEEQGEIWDK
+982 
-996 YENILKPLRSELQEL
+996 
-1011 KKVEEAET
+1011 ET
-1019 KSTIDSIKA
+1019 
-1028 DIEKWESR
+1028 
-1036 LKNAESIEDQID
+1036 
-1048 ATNNLI
+1048 
-1054 SLTRRLKDE
+1054 
-1063 EDKIIEDSQKSFE
+1063 
-1076 NWQMRN
+1076 
-1082 EQIREYEK
+1082 
-1090 QLEKLQQLEARNIDT
+1090 
-1105 IKEEIKVQELLLSQA
+1105 
-1120 ETDRQRIDILNQ
+1120 
-1132 MIGLY
+1132 
-1137 GRLRNAEMKAA
+1137 
-1148 ESEEAAI
+1148 EEAA
-1155 AIYYEYDATLKSL
+1155 
-1168 EDTIEE
+1168 
-1174 LTESTIDKIK
+1174 TESTIDKIK

-1192 MLNKTENIDNQIEA
+1192 MLNKTTNINNQIDA

-1215 KLKDEEMDAA
+1215 QLKDEEMDAA
-1225 KNREEA
+1225 KSQEEA

-1288 NLVRLYERL
+1288 NLVGLYERL
-1297 RDTEILAAKSTEEA
+1297 RDTEIMAAESTEEA
-1311 DAIYWSYE
+1311 DSIYWSYE

-1335 EMQRIKALESEFK
+1335 ETQRIKALESEFK

-1360 ELQSYYKRQAK
+1360 ELQSYYERQAK
-1371 LNLIDEAE
+1371 LNLIDEE
-1379 FNRLISN
+1379 EYNRLMNN
-1386 ANEYESYL
+1386 ANEYEAYL

-1402 TYIEQAKELLSVLDE
+1402 TYIEQAKELLAVLDE

-1429 TKIKIALEELN
+1429 AKIKMALEELN
-1440 KIRNEMASKELDTSE
+1440 KIRNELVSKELDTSE
-1455 IDSFIEDLNNK
+1455 IDNFIEDLNNK
-1466 LEDTHNRI
+1466 LEDTQNRI
-1474 AKINKEL
+1474 AEINKEL
-1481 EDLVKSQ
+1481 ENLVKSQ

-1521 PAYLEQIRIAQELMN
+1521 PAYLEQIRIAQKLMN

-1555 SLVNIWNSGSLKS
+1555 SLVDIWNNGSFKS

-1590 DLNRVEETSLQR
+1590 DLSRIEETSLQK

-1610 QKTVAEIE
+1610 QKTIAEIE

-1628 EKRKKVLQE
+1628 EQRKKVLQE
-1637 AKEEED
+1637 AKKEED

-1648 WWGTDEKRVEQLENE
+1648 WWGTDEERVERLENE

-1668 KKIEE
+1668 EKIEE

-1679 ELRNELITSG
+1679 ELKNELITSG

-1716 TSTYEDFV
+1716 TNTYEDFV
-1724 QNFSQSMEESL
+1724 RNFSESMEESL

-1780 EALIAQSESVY
+1780 EALIAQSENVY
-1791 EDIKALGFDLGET
+1791 EDIKALGFDLGEA

-1812 GAAEISR
+1812 GATEISR

-1869 TIEEIKQAQGI
+1869 TIEEIKQAQGT

>member
-1 MAKIDTLIYELG
+1 M
-13 IDEKDFERALERAEI
+13 
-28 NFKQFQKTVEQSGDN
+28 
-43 LKVDADTT
+43 
-51 PFQKNLQSAENQFK
+51 
-65 TFTKNIIKMAG
+65 
-76 SIVFG
+76 FG
-81 AGIASQIQDAISS
+81 AGIASQVKDAVNS
-94 FASFEEA
+94 FTSFEEA

-107 LTNASDEELRQ
+107 LTDASDEELRQ

-137 ANAYY
+137 ANAFY

-147 VGDTTEAMAI
+147 TGDLAVAMAV

-220 VAPLAAQAGVGIEEV
+220 VAPLAAQAGVGIDEV

-260 SSMIKPSE
+260 SSMTKPSE

-290 LQGVLNDIAEA
+290 LQGVLNDVAEA
-301 TEGDSEKMAMLFGEV
+301 TEGDSTKMAMLFGEV
-316 QALNGVL
+316 EALNGVL

-332 FAAILSEM
+332 FAAILSGM

-347 DEAVAK
+347 NEAVAK

-405 KAILGVSGALIV
+405 KAILGVSSSLIV

-425 YTWITLAKT
+425 YTWITLLKS

-469 TTGAKDSAEG
+469 TTGAKESAEG

-494 SNEMRAISSE
+494 SSE
-504 IERARREAKNLD
+504 IEAISAEIDKARRKANNLNN
-516 TALKNLQ
+516 ALIDLQ
-523 GAIIDYNRALEN
+523 DAIIDYNTELEN
-535 GTGNLDES
+535 GTENLDES

-558 KAIEIVNARYT
+558 KAIEIVNDRYT

-576 NIMELEKQ
+576 NIIDLEKQ
-584 RLEAQLEALK
+584 RLEAELETLR
-594 NRREML
+594 NRKEML
-600 VWQME
+600 AWQMD
-605 SQYYRDQRKN
+605 SQYYNEQKKN
-615 VEENLKVTEE
+615 VEENLKITEK
-625 ALDNLK
+625 ALNELK
-631 KDINEVNTS
+631 NDIDKVNTS
-640 FNELLQLPDNL
+640 FNELLQLPDNM
-651 SILDILGKAAPMFE
+651 SILDIFEKASPLFKE
-665 QMESLAKKWGIDLED
+665 MESLAKEWGIDIEN
-680 VMKKV
+680 MMEKV
-685 ENGTISIG
+685 ASGEISIG
-693 EAVRVFT
+693 EVVRVFT
-700 DELIQKQMDLEQQI
+700 DELIQKQMDLE
-714 FSGKE
+714 KE
-719 ALNEFASQE
+719 IISSKETLNEFAAQE
-728 AEIKL
+728 QELKL
-733 LEIGIS
+733 LDIRIT
-739 GLENNIKSLEQTTKD
+739 GLENGIKSLDKTVQDVTTSVSKTTK
-754 VSEAVYETVKAEN
+754 VEN
-767 ERIEQ
+767 ERIER
-772 LKKDIEYQK
+772 LKEDIEYQE
-781 ELAKRYEYNEEK
+781 ELAKRYAHNEEK
-793 QAQALQDLIKL
+793 QAQALRDLIKL

-809 DEQVKQL
+809 DEQVNQL

-836 LEDYQKQVENLG
+836 LESYQKQLEDLG
-848 VATKKSLR
+848 ITTKQSLKDVKD
-856 EIEKE
+856 EIEE
-861 IEDTQALLDREEIS
+861 TQSLLDKEEYP
-875 ERRVDLLNEMISLT
+875 ERRVDLLNKMISLT
-889 KKRMDLEMDLATTQ
+889 KNRMDLEMDLA
-903 EERFQIW
+903 
-910 EQSQNA
+910 
-916 IEKFENDIKALT
+916 KT
-928 EEEIVLEN
+928 EEERLTIFNQYQDEIDALEDKIKSLSATEEVAEDTRTKLLN
-936 QRIEQL
+936 DRIETAKRL
-942 KERIALME
+942 KET
-950 RNKRIYTQEED
+950 YTQEED
-961 QINYL
+961 QIYFL
-966 NEIIS
+966 NKIIS
-971 LNQQLREEELK
+971 AYEQLRDAEADNAKTVEERIAIFDKYYPVIQMYKNELEELT
-982 NAESLEEQGEIWDK
+982 
-996 YENILKPLRSELQEL
+996 
-1011 KKVEEAET
+1011 ET
-1019 KSTIDSIKA
+1019 
-1028 DIEKWESR
+1028 
-1036 LKNAESIEDQID
+1036 
-1048 ATNNLI
+1048 
-1054 SLTRRLKDE
+1054 
-1063 EDKIIEDSQKSFE
+1063 
-1076 NWQMRN
+1076 
-1082 EQIREYEK
+1082 
-1090 QLEKLQQLEARNIDT
+1090 
-1105 IKEEIKVQELLLSQA
+1105 
-1120 ETDRQRIDILNQ
+1120 
-1132 MIGLY
+1132 
-1137 GRLRNAEMKAA
+1137 
-1148 ESEEAAI
+1148 EEAA
-1155 AIYYEYDATLKSL
+1155 
-1168 EDTIEE
+1168 
-1174 LTESTIDKIK
+1174 TESTIDKIK

-1215 KLKDEEMDAA
+1215 RLKDEEMNAA
-1225 KNREEA
+1225 KDREEA

-1251 LSEAQ
+1251 LSETQ
-1256 SKNIDNIEKEIETQQ
+1256 SKNINNIEKEIETQQ

-1288 NLVRLYERL
+1288 NLVGLYERL
-1297 RDTEILAAKSTEEA
+1297 RDTEIMAAESTEEA

-1335 EMQRIKALESEFK
+1335 ETQRIKALESEFE
-1348 KAEGERKKLIAE
+1348 KATGERKKLIAE
-1360 ELQSYYKRQAK
+1360 ELQSYYERQAK
-1371 LNLIDEAE
+1371 LNLIDEE
-1379 FNRLISN
+1379 EYNRLISN

-1440 KIRNEMASKELDTSE
+1440 KIRNELVSKELDTSE

-1474 AKINKEL
+1474 AEINKEL

-1555 SLVNIWNSGSLKS
+1555 SLVDVWNNESAKS
-1568 EQLSRAIAEQQR
+1568 EQLAEAIAEQQR

-1590 DLNRVEETSLQR
+1590 DLNRIEETSLQK

-1628 EKRKKVLQE
+1628 EKRKKVLQQ

-1648 WWGTDEKRVEQLENE
+1648 WWGTDEERVERLENE

-1668 KKIEE
+1668 EKIEE

-1679 ELRNELITSG
+1679 ELKNELITSG

-1716 TSTYEDFV
+1716 TNTYEDFV
-1724 QNFSQSMEESL
+1724 RNFSESMEESL

-1780 EALIAQSESVY
+1780 EALISQSESVY

-1812 GAAEISR
+1812 GATEISR

-1869 TIEEIKQAQGI
+1869 TIEEIKQAQGT

>member
-13 IDEKDFERALERAEI
+13 IDEKDFKRALERAEG
-28 NFKQFQKTVEQSGDN
+28 NFDKFRREIEQSGDK

-51 PFQKNLQSAENQFK
+51 PFHKNLQNAENQFK
-65 TFTKNIIKMAG
+65 TFTKNIIKLAG
-76 SIVFG
+76 SIVIG
-81 AGIASQIQDAISS
+81 AGIASQVKDAVNS
-94 FASFEEA
+94 FTSFEEA

-107 LTNASDEELRQ
+107 LSDASDEELRQ
-118 IEDTLLEI
+118 VEDTLLEI

-137 ANAYY
+137 ANAFY

-147 VGDTTEAMAI
+147 TGDLAEAMAV

-206 GKTTIDEIAGSIGR
+206 GKTTVDEIAGSIGR
-220 VAPLAAQAGVGIEEV
+220 VAPLAAQAGVGIDEV

-260 SSMIKPSE
+260 SSMTKPSE

-301 TEGDSEKMAMLFGEV
+301 TEGDSAKMAMLFGEV
-316 QALNGVL
+316 EALNGVL

-332 FAAILSEM
+332 FAAILSDM

-347 DEAVAK
+347 DEAVSK
-353 METGLKDTL
+353 METGLKDTM
-362 DRLTGLIDVMKI
+362 DRLKGLIDVMKI

-405 KAILGVSGALIV
+405 KAILGVSSSLIV

-425 YTWITLAKT
+425 YTWITLLKT

-479 FTDTFKFDSKAVSDV
+479 FTDTFKFDSQAVTDV
-494 SNEMRAISSE
+494 SNEMKAISSE
-504 IERARREAKNLD
+504 IETARRNANNLNN
-516 TALKNLQ
+516 ALIDLQ
-523 GAIIDYNRALEN
+523 DAIIDYNTELAN
-535 GTGNLDES
+535 GTENLDDS
-543 KQRIEDILDTYPSLQ
+543 KQRIDDILNTYPSLEQ
-558 KAIEIVNARYT
+558 AIEIVNGQYT

-576 NIMELEKQ
+576 NI
-584 RLEAQLEALK
+584 
-594 NRREML
+594 
-600 VWQME
+600 
-605 SQYYRDQRKN
+605 
-615 VEENLKVTEE
+615 
-625 ALDNLK
+625 
-631 KDINEVNTS
+631 I
-640 FNELLQLPDNL
+640 
-651 SILDILGKAAPMFE
+651 
-665 QMESLAKKWGIDLED
+665 
-680 VMKKV
+680 
-685 ENGTISIG
+685 
-693 EAVRVFT
+693 
-700 DELIQKQMDLEQQI
+700 DLEQQRLQAQYDLLQQRKAMLELEMSSEYYKQQKQFVEENI
-714 FSGKE
+714 KANEE
-719 ALNEFASQE
+719 ALNRLKDDTQVLQDMYKSLLETPKESLEDLTIDLGFVDLTKEAGSIVKETEKEFERLQLPIEDIAKQWGINFDEIVEEANGVIDVVKTTENLIDELNKKYQETQNQLIENKQAMFEFAEQE
-728 AEIKL
+728 AEIKIL
-733 LEIGIS
+733 DTQLKGMQSTIDILDDSVVSVTTHVEG
-739 GLENNIKSLEQTTKD
+739 TTKI
-754 VSEAVYETVKAEN
+754 EN
-767 ERIEQ
+767 ERI
-772 LKKDIEYQK
+772 
-781 ELAKRYEYNEEK
+781 
-793 QAQALQDLIKL
+793 
-804 TENLR
+804 
-809 DEQVKQL
+809 KQL
-816 REQNK
+816 REDLDYHKALLERYKEEEEIQAETLQNIIKLTKSLRDEEQNQAK
-821 SIDEQIDLYQSFDPI
+821 SIEEKLAIYDSYIPVIENYEAQ
-836 LEDYQKQVENLG
+836 LEDLG
-848 VATKKSLR
+848 IETKKSL
-856 EIEKE
+856 EEVNKE
-861 IEDTQALLDREEIS
+861 IEDTQSLLANVKEP
-875 ERRVDLLNEMISLT
+875 ERQVDLLNDLISLT
-889 KKRMDLEMDLATTQ
+889 QNRMDLEMELA
-903 EERFQIW
+903 
-910 EQSQNA
+910 
-916 IEKFENDIKALT
+916 KT
-928 EEEIVLEN
+928 EEERISIFTQYQDEIDILEDKVKSLSETEVETEDKRVKLLN
-936 QRIEQL
+936 DRIEANKKL
-942 KERIALME
+942 KETYKE
-950 RNKRIYTQEED
+950 EED
-961 QINYL
+961 QKYFL

-971 LNQQLREEELK
+971 AYEQLRDAEADNADTVEGRIEAFNKYYDIIQMYKNELEELT
-982 NAESLEEQGEIWDK
+982 
-996 YENILKPLRSELQEL
+996 
-1011 KKVEEAET
+1011 ET
-1019 KSTIDSIKA
+1019 
-1028 DIEKWESR
+1028 
-1036 LKNAESIEDQID
+1036 
-1048 ATNNLI
+1048 
-1054 SLTRRLKDE
+1054 
-1063 EDKIIEDSQKSFE
+1063 
-1076 NWQMRN
+1076 
-1082 EQIREYEK
+1082 
-1090 QLEKLQQLEARNIDT
+1090 
-1105 IKEEIKVQELLLSQA
+1105 
-1120 ETDRQRIDILNQ
+1120 
-1132 MIGLY
+1132 
-1137 GRLRNAEMKAA
+1137 
-1148 ESEEAAI
+1148 EEAA
-1155 AIYYEYDATLKSL
+1155 
-1168 EDTIEE
+1168 
-1174 LTESTIDKIK
+1174 TESTIDKIK

-1192 MLNKTENIDNQIEA
+1192 MLNKTTNINNQIEA

-1215 KLKDEEMDAA
+1215 QLKDEEMDAA

-1256 SKNIDNIEKEIETQQ
+1256 SKNIDNIEKEIETQL

-1288 NLVRLYERL
+1288 NLVGLYERL

-1360 ELQSYYKRQAK
+1360 ELQSYYERQAK
-1371 LNLIDEAE
+1371 LNLIDEE
-1379 FNRLISN
+1379 EYNRLISN

-1440 KIRNEMASKELDTSE
+1440 KIRNELVSKELDTSE

-1474 AKINKEL
+1474 AEINKEL

-1590 DLNRVEETSLQR
+1590 NLNQVEETSLQK

-1648 WWGTDEKRVEQLENE
+1648 WWGTDEERVEQLENE

-1668 KKIEE
+1668 EKIEE

-1679 ELRNELITSG
+1679 ELKNELITSG

-1724 QNFSQSMEESL
+1724 KNFSQSMEESL

-1780 EALIAQSESVY
+1780 EALIAQSENVY
-1791 EDIKALGFDLGET
+1791 EDIKALGFDLGKTAGEQ
-1804 GGGQGEYS
+1804 GQYS
-1812 GAAEISR
+1812 GAAEISK

-1844 RNTYETANVLKNGI
+1844 KNTYETANVLKNGI

-1869 TIEEIKQAQGI
+1869 TIEEIKQAQGT

>member
-13 IDEKDFERALERAEI
+13 IDEKDFERAIKNAEGNFERFRKEI
-28 NFKQFQKTVEQSGDN
+28 EQSESK
-43 LKVDADTT
+43 LKVSADTT
-51 PFQKNLQSAENQFK
+51 PFKKNLQSAENQFK

-76 SIVFG
+76 SIVIG
-81 AGIASQIQDAISS
+81 AGIASQMKDAINS
-94 FASFEEA
+94 FANFEEA

-107 LTNASDEELRQ
+107 LTNATDEELKQ
-118 IEDTLLEI
+118 IEDTLLEM

-147 VGDTTEAMAI
+147 VGDTTEAMAV

-180 SMYNAWKLS
+180 SMFNAWKLS
-189 IDDLAKTNDLLF
+189 IDDLVKTNDLLF

-206 GKTTIDEIAGSIGR
+206 GKTTIDEIASSIGR
-220 VAPLAAQAGVGIEEV
+220 VAPLAAQAGVAIDEV

-260 SSMIKPSE
+260 SSMTKPSE

-301 TEGDSEKMAMLFGEV
+301 TEGDSAKMAMLFGEV
-316 QALNGVL
+316 EALNGVL

-332 FAAILSEM
+332 FENILSEM

-353 METGLKDTL
+353 METGLKDLL
-362 DRLTGLIDVMKI
+362 DRLNGLIDVMKI
-374 EAARAFAPFLTN
+374 EAARAFAPFLEN
-386 VVEIAT
+386 VVEVTI
-392 GFFEWIQNMSDAE
+392 GFLEWIQNMSDSE
-405 KAILGVSGALIV
+405 KAILGVSSALIV

-479 FTDTFKFDSKAVSDV
+479 FADTFKFDSKAVSDV
-494 SNEMRAISSE
+494 SNEMKAISSE
-504 IERARREAKNLD
+504 IENARRNANNLNN
-516 TALKNLQ
+516 ALIDLQ
-523 GAIIDYNRALEN
+523 DAIIDYNTELAN
-535 GTGNLDES
+535 GTENLDDS
-543 KQRIEDILDTYPSLQ
+543 KKRIDDILQMYPDLEQ
-558 KAIEIVNARYT
+558 AIEIVNGQYT

-576 NIMELEKQ
+576 NIIDLEKQ
-584 RLEAQLEALK
+584 RLEAELETLRS
-594 NRREML
+594 RRDML
-600 VWQME
+600 VWQMNSE
-605 SQYYRDQRKN
+605 YYQSQRKGI
-615 VEENLKVTEE
+615 EENLKVTEN
-625 ALDNLK
+625 ALNQLK
-631 KDINEVNTS
+631 QDIDKVNTS
-640 FNELLQLPDNL
+640 FNELLQLPDNM
-651 SILDILGKAAPMFE
+651 SILDIFEKASPLFKE
-665 QMESLAKKWGIDLED
+665 MESLAKEWGIDIED
-680 VMKKV
+680 TMKKV
-685 ENGTISIG
+685 ESGTVSIG
-693 EAVRVFT
+693 EVVRVFT
-700 DELIQKQMDLEQQI
+700 DELIQKQMDLEKQI
-714 FSGKE
+714 FSSKE
-719 ALNEFASQE
+719 ALNEFAAQE
-728 AEIKL
+728 AEIEL
-733 LEIGIS
+733 LDIRMN
-739 GLENNIKSLEQTTKD
+739 GLENTMGTLEQTAEN
-754 VSEAVYETVKAEN
+754 VSEATLKTTIVEN
-767 ERIEQ
+767 ERLKQ
-772 LKKDIEYQK
+772 LQQEIEYHKGLLERYK
-781 ELAKRYEYNEEK
+781 EEEEI
-793 QAQALQDLIKL
+793 QAETLQNIIKL
-804 TENLR
+804 TESLR
-809 DEQVKQL
+809 DEEISQA
-816 REQNK
+816 K
-821 SIDEQIDLYQSFDPI
+821 SVEEKIAIYDSYIPV
-836 LEDYQKQVENLG
+836 LEDYQRQLEDLG
-848 VATKKSLR
+848 IDTKKSL
-856 EIEKE
+856 EEVNKE
-861 IEDTQALLDREEIS
+861 IADTQSLLANVKEP
-875 ERRVDLLNEMISLT
+875 ERQVDLLNDLISLT
-889 KKRMDLEMDLATTQ
+889 KNRMDLEMDLA
-903 EERFQIW
+903 
-910 EQSQNA
+910 
-916 IEKFENDIKALT
+916 KT
-928 EEEIVLEN
+928 EEERLAIFNQYQDEIDILEDKVKSLSETEEVAEDTRTKLLN
-936 QRIEQL
+936 DRLEAAKRL
-942 KERIALME
+942 KET
-950 RNKRIYTQEED
+950 YTQEED
-961 QINYL
+961 QVYFL

-971 LNQQLREEELK
+971 AYEQLRDAEADNADTVEGRIEAFNKYYDIIQMYKNELEELT
-982 NAESLEEQGEIWDK
+982 
-996 YENILKPLRSELQEL
+996 
-1011 KKVEEAET
+1011 ET
-1019 KSTIDSIKA
+1019 
-1028 DIEKWESR
+1028 
-1036 LKNAESIEDQID
+1036 
-1048 ATNNLI
+1048 
-1054 SLTRRLKDE
+1054 
-1063 EDKIIEDSQKSFE
+1063 
-1076 NWQMRN
+1076 
-1082 EQIREYEK
+1082 
-1090 QLEKLQQLEARNIDT
+1090 
-1105 IKEEIKVQELLLSQA
+1105 
-1120 ETDRQRIDILNQ
+1120 
-1132 MIGLY
+1132 
-1137 GRLRNAEMKAA
+1137 
-1148 ESEEAAI
+1148 EEAA
-1155 AIYYEYDATLKSL
+1155 
-1168 EDTIEE
+1168 
-1174 LTESTIDKIK
+1174 TESTIDKIK

-1192 MLNKTENIDNQIEA
+1192 MLNKTTNINNQIDA

-1215 KLKDEEMDAA
+1215 QLKDEEMDAA
-1225 KNREEA
+1225 KDREEA

-1245 QDRLEA
+1245 QDRLGA

-1288 NLVRLYERL
+1288 NLVGLYERL
-1297 RDTEILAAKSTEEA
+1297 RDTEIMAAESTEEA
-1311 DAIYWSYE
+1311 DSIYWSYE

-1335 EMQRIKALESEFK
+1335 ETQRIKALESEFK

-1360 ELQSYYKRQAK
+1360 ELQSYYERQAK
-1371 LNLIDEAE
+1371 LNLIDEE
-1379 FNRLISN
+1379 EYNRLMNN
-1386 ANEYESYL
+1386 ANEYEAYL

-1402 TYIEQAKELLSVLDE
+1402 TYIEQAKELLAVLDE

-1429 TKIKIALEELN
+1429 AKIKMALEELN
-1440 KIRNEMASKELDTSE
+1440 KIRNELVSKELDTSE
-1455 IDSFIEDLNNK
+1455 IDNFIEDLNNK
-1466 LEDTHNRI
+1466 LEDTQNRI
-1474 AKINKEL
+1474 AEINKEL
-1481 EDLVKSQ
+1481 ENLAKSQ

-1521 PAYLEQIRIAQELMN
+1521 PAYLEQIRIAQKLMN

-1555 SLVNIWNSGSLKS
+1555 SLVDIWNNGSFKS

-1590 DLNRVEETSLQR
+1590 DLSRIEETSLQK

-1610 QKTVAEIE
+1610 QKTIAEIE

-1628 EKRKKVLQE
+1628 EQRKKVLQE
-1637 AKEEED
+1637 AKKEED

-1648 WWGTDEKRVEQLENE
+1648 WWGTDEERVERLENE

-1668 KKIEE
+1668 EKIEE

-1679 ELRNELITSG
+1679 ELKNELITSG

-1716 TSTYEDFV
+1716 TNTYEDFV
-1724 QNFSQSMEESL
+1724 RNFSESMEESL

-1780 EALIAQSESVY
+1780 EALIAQSENVY
-1791 EDIKALGFDLGET
+1791 EDIKALGFDLGEA

-1812 GAAEISR
+1812 GATEISR

-1869 TIEEIKQAQGI
+1869 TIEEIKQAQGT

>member
-13 IDEKDFERALERAEI
+13 IDEKDFKRALEAAEI

-51 PFQKNLQSAENQFK
+51 PFHKNLQNAENQFK
-65 TFTKNIIKMAG
+65 TFTKNIIKLAG
-76 SIVFG
+76 SIVIG
-81 AGIASQIQDAISS
+81 AGIASQVKDAVNS
-94 FASFEEA
+94 FTSFEEA

-107 LTNASDEELRQ
+107 LSDASDEELRQ
-118 IEDTLLEI
+118 VEDTLLEI

-137 ANAYY
+137 ANAFY

-147 VGDTTEAMAI
+147 TGDLAEAMAV

-206 GKTTIDEIAGSIGR
+206 GKTTVDEIAGSIGR
-220 VAPLAAQAGVGIEEV
+220 VAPLAAQAGVGIDEV

-260 SSMIKPSE
+260 SSMTKPSE

-301 TEGDSEKMAMLFGEV
+301 TEGDSAKMAMLFGEV
-316 QALNGVL
+316 EALNGVL

-332 FAAILSEM
+332 FAAILSDM

-347 DEAVAK
+347 NEAVAK

-405 KAILGVSGALIV
+405 KAILGVSSSLIV
-417 IIPLVKQI
+417 IIPLVKQM
-425 YTWITLAKT
+425 YTWVTLLKT

-479 FTDTFKFDSKAVSDV
+479 FTDTFKFDSQAVTDV
-494 SNEMRAISSE
+494 SNEMKAISSE
-504 IERARREAKNLD
+504 IETARRNANNLNN
-516 TALKNLQ
+516 ALIDLQ
-523 GAIIDYNRALEN
+523 DAIIDYNTELAN
-535 GTGNLDES
+535 GTENLDDS
-543 KQRIEDILDTYPSLQ
+543 KQRIDDILNTYPSLQ
-558 KAIEIVNARYT
+558 KAVEIVNGQYT

-576 NIMELEKQ
+576 NIIDLEKQ
-584 RLEAQLEALK
+584 RLEAELETLRS
-594 NRREML
+594 RRDML
-600 VWQME
+600 VWQMNSE
-605 SQYYRDQRKN
+605 YYQSQRKGI
-615 VEENLKVTEE
+615 EENLKVTEN
-625 ALDNLK
+625 ALNQLK
-631 KDINEVNTS
+631 QDIDKVGSS
-640 FNELLQLPDNL
+640 FNELLQL
-651 SILDILGKAAPMFE
+651 SSGMSYLDMLGEASPLLKE
-665 QMESLAKKWGIDLED
+665 IEELAQEWGIDIED
-680 VMKKV
+680 TMKKV
-685 ENGTISIG
+685 ESGTVSIG
-693 EAVRVFT
+693 EVVRVFT
-700 DELIQKQMDLEQQI
+700 DELIQKQMDLEKQI
-714 FSGKE
+714 FSSKE
-719 ALNEFASQE
+719 ALNEFAAQE
-728 AEIKL
+728 AEIEL
-733 LEIGIS
+733 LDIRMN
-739 GLENNIKSLEQTTKD
+739 GLENTMGTLEQTAEN
-754 VSEAVYETVKAEN
+754 VSEATLKTTIVEN
-767 ERIEQ
+767 ERLKQ
-772 LKKDIEYQK
+772 LQQEIEYHKGLLERYK
-781 ELAKRYEYNEEK
+781 EEEEI
-793 QAQALQDLIKL
+793 QAETLQNIIKL
-804 TENLR
+804 TESLR
-809 DEQVKQL
+809 DEEISQA
-816 REQNK
+816 K
-821 SIDEQIDLYQSFDPI
+821 SVEEKIAIYDSYIPVIENYEAQ
-836 LEDYQKQVENLG
+836 LEDLG
-848 VATKKSLR
+848 IETKKSL
-856 EIEKE
+856 EEVNKE
-861 IEDTQALLDREEIS
+861 IEDTQSLLANVKEP
-875 ERRVDLLNEMISLT
+875 ERQVDLLNDLISLT
-889 KKRMDLEMDLATTQ
+889 QNRMDLEMELA
-903 EERFQIW
+903 
-910 EQSQNA
+910 
-916 IEKFENDIKALT
+916 KT
-928 EEEIVLEN
+928 EEERISIFTQYQDEIDILEDKVKSLSETEVETEDKRVKLLN
-936 QRIEQL
+936 DRIEANKKL
-942 KERIALME
+942 KETYKE
-950 RNKRIYTQEED
+950 EED
-961 QINYL
+961 QKYFL

-971 LNQQLREEELK
+971 AYEQLRDAEADNADTVEGRIEAFNKYYDIIQMYK
-982 NAESLEEQGEIWDK
+982 NELEEIT
-996 YENILKPLRSELQEL
+996 
-1011 KKVEEAET
+1011 ET
-1019 KSTIDSIKA
+1019 
-1028 DIEKWESR
+1028 
-1036 LKNAESIEDQID
+1036 
-1048 ATNNLI
+1048 
-1054 SLTRRLKDE
+1054 
-1063 EDKIIEDSQKSFE
+1063 
-1076 NWQMRN
+1076 
-1082 EQIREYEK
+1082 
-1090 QLEKLQQLEARNIDT
+1090 
-1105 IKEEIKVQELLLSQA
+1105 
-1120 ETDRQRIDILNQ
+1120 
-1132 MIGLY
+1132 
-1137 GRLRNAEMKAA
+1137 
-1148 ESEEAAI
+1148 EEAA
-1155 AIYYEYDATLKSL
+1155 
-1168 EDTIEE
+1168 
-1174 LTESTIDKIK
+1174 TESTIDKIK

-1215 KLKDEEMDAA
+1215 QLKDEEMDAA

-1288 NLVRLYERL
+1288 NLVGLYERL

-1335 EMQRIKALESEFK
+1335 EMQRIKALESEFG
-1348 KAEGERKKLIAE
+1348 KATGERKKLIAE
-1360 ELQSYYKRQAK
+1360 ELQAYYERQAK
-1371 LNLIDEAE
+1371 LNLIDEE
-1379 FNRLISN
+1379 EYNRLISN

-1440 KIRNEMASKELDTSE
+1440 KIRNELVSKELDTSE
-1455 IDSFIEDLNNK
+1455 IDNFIEDLNNK
-1466 LEDTHNRI
+1466 LEDTQNRI
-1474 AKINKEL
+1474 AEINKEL
-1481 EDLVKSQ
+1481 ENLVKSQ

-1521 PAYLEQIRIAQELMN
+1521 PAYLEQIKIAQELMN
-1536 LSNPIGWI
+1536 LSNPLGWI
-1544 VLVIDLLERVI
+1544 VLVIDLVERVI
-1555 SLVNIWNSGSLKS
+1555 SLVDIWNNESAKS
-1568 EQLSRAIAEQQR
+1568 EQLAEAIAEQQR
-1580 EINEYVRERI
+1580 EINEYVKERI
-1590 DLNRVEETSLQR
+1590 DLNKIEETSLQK

-1648 WWGTDEKRVEQLENE
+1648 WWGTDEERVEQLENE

-1668 KKIEE
+1668 EKIEE

-1679 ELRNELITSG
+1679 ELKNELITSG

-1716 TSTYEDFV
+1716 TNTYEDFV
-1724 QNFSQSMEESL
+1724 RNFSESMEESL

-1858 IKVSIQESIGI
+1858 IKVSIQESIGL
-1869 TIEEIKQAQGI
+1869 TIEEIKQAQGT

>member
-13 IDEKDFERALERAEI
+13 IDEKDFERAIKNAEGNFERFRKEI
-28 NFKQFQKTVEQSGDN
+28 EQSESK
-43 LKVDADTT
+43 LKVSADTT

-107 LTNASDEELRQ
+107 LTDASDEELRQ
-118 IEDTLLEI
+118 VEDTLLEI
-126 AKAGDFSATEL
+126 AKVGDFSATEL
-137 ANAYY
+137 ANAFY

-147 VGDTTEAMAI
+147 TGDLAAAMAV

-201 TAVRM
+201 TAVRW
-206 GKTTIDEIAGSIGR
+206 GKTTVDEIAGSIGR
-220 VAPLAAQAGVGIEEV
+220 VAPLAAQARVGIDEV

-260 SSMIKPSE
+260 SSMTKPSE

-301 TEGDSEKMAMLFGEV
+301 TEGDSAKMAMLFGQVE
-316 QALNGVL
+316 ALNGVL

-332 FAAILSEM
+332 FENILSEM
-340 EVSAGAT
+340 GVSAGAT
-347 DEAVAK
+347 NEAVAK
-353 METGLKDTL
+353 VETGLKDTL

-494 SNEMRAISSE
+494 SNEMKAISSE

-516 TALKNLQ
+516 NALKNLQ

-535 GTGNLDES
+535 GTENLDES
-543 KQRIEDILDTYPSLQ
+543 KQRIEDILYTYPSLQ

-576 NIMELEKQ
+576 NIMDLEKQ
-584 RLEAQLEALK
+584 RLEAELEALK

-615 VEENLKVTEE
+615 VEENLKITEK
-625 ALDNLK
+625 ALDDLK

-651 SILDILGKAAPMFE
+651 SILDILGKVAPMFE

-714 FSGKE
+714 FSGKD

-733 LEIGIS
+733 LEIGIA

-889 KKRMDLEMDLATTQ
+889 KNRMDLEMDLATTQ

-942 KERIALME
+942 NKRIALME

-982 NAESLEEQGEIWDK
+982 NAESLAEQFEVWDK
-996 YENILKPLRSELQEL
+996 YENILDPLKNELTEL
-1011 KKVEEAET
+1011 RKVEEAET

-1105 IKEEIKVQELLLSQA
+1105 IKEEIKAQELLLSQA

-1137 GRLRNAEMKAA
+1137 GRLRDAEMEAA

-1174 LTESTIDKIK
+1174 L
-1184 ADIEDWNT
+1184 
-1192 MLNKTENIDNQIEA
+1192 
-1206 LNNLISLTE
+1206 
-1215 KLKDEEMDAA
+1215 
-1225 KNREEA
+1225 
-1231 FAIWEQRNAEIKIY
+1231 
-1245 QDRLEA
+1245 
-1251 LSEAQ
+1251 
-1256 SKNIDNIEKEIETQQ
+1256 
-1271 RLLDQATS
+1271 
-1279 IEKRIELLN
+1279 
-1288 NLVRLYERL
+1288 
-1297 RDTEILAAKSTEEA
+1297 
-1311 DAIYWSYE
+1311 
-1319 NTINNL
+1319 
-1325 KNEIEELSDT
+1325 SDT
-1335 EMQRIKALESEFK
+1335 ELRRVKTLESEFE
-1348 KAEGERKKLIAE
+1348 KATGERKKLIAE
-1360 ELQSYYKRQAK
+1360 ELQSYYNRQAK

-1379 FNRLISN
+1379 FNRLMNYVSQ
-1386 ANEYESYL
+1386 YETYL
-1394 NSLVGMEG
+1394 ESLENMEES
-1402 TYIEQAKELLSVLDE
+1402 YIEQAKSLLGVLEE
-1417 HPETMKELETQI
+1417 HPEAIEELEIQI

-1440 KIRNEMASKELDTSE
+1440 KIRNELESQELDTSE
-1455 IDSFIEDLNNK
+1455 IDNFIEDLNEK
-1466 LEDTHNRI
+1466 LEETQNRI
-1474 AKINKEL
+1474 AEINQEF
-1481 EDLVKSQ
+1481 EDLVKKQ

-1500 VSIGQALGQD
+1500 VSIGKTLGQD

-1521 PAYLEQIRIAQELMN
+1521 PRYLEQIKIAQELMN
-1536 LSNPIGWI
+1536 LSNPVGWI

-1580 EINEYVRERI
+1580 EINKYVRERI
-1590 DLNRVEETSLQR
+1590 DLNRVEETSLQK

-1637 AKEEED
+1637 AKKEED

-1648 WWGTDEKRVEQLENE
+1648 WWGTDEERVERLENE

-1668 KKIEE
+1668 EKIEE

-1679 ELRNELITSG
+1679 ELKNELITSG

-1716 TSTYEDFV
+1716 TNTYEDFV
-1724 QNFSQSMEESL
+1724 RNFSESMEESL

-1780 EALIAQSESVY
+1780 EALISQSESVY

-1869 TIEEIKQAQGI
+1869 TIEEIKRAQGT